1 MIKNRVI
8 IIPNNASDPPASDPP
23 AVPQDFL
30 DAFNIKSAGDPP
42 AGDPPAGDPPEGDPP
57 AGDPPRGDPSKGDP
71 SKGDPPVGDPPA
83 GNPPEGDPPK
93 TSPAPDTKMA
103 QAFASMRIQNKKYES
118 LLKGVAD
125 ILGVDNLDKPEELV
139 RVLQT
144 KINEAQAKKQNIS
157 VELLNEIN
165 ALKEESAASK
175 AERLQAAA
183 LLGFQKVMTDFKLNQ
198 AELTDFANTL
208 FADGI
213 NPFQEEVDVV
223 KEYKLRNFEK
233 LMADAK
239 EAGIKEEQARAAK
252 AAAHGSTPGK
262 ANGQTGGEPAK
273 INSVAQLTSYFNTL
287 K

>member
-8 IIPNNASDPPASDPP
+8 IIPNNAIDPPASDPP

-42 AGDPPAGDPPEGDPP
+42 AGDPPAGDPPAGDPPKGDPPKGDPPKGDPPEGDPP
-57 AGDPPRGDPSKGDP
+57 AGDPP
-71 SKGDPPVGDPPA
+71 
-83 GNPPEGDPPK
+83 EGDPPK
-93 TSPAPDTKMA
+93 NPPALDNKVA

-239 EAGIKEEQARAAK
+239 EAGVKEEQARAAK
-252 AAAHGSTPGK
+252 AAAQGSTPSK
-262 ANGQTGGEPAK
+262 VNGQTGGEPAK
-273 INSVAQLTSYFNTL
+273 INSVAQLTSYFNTM